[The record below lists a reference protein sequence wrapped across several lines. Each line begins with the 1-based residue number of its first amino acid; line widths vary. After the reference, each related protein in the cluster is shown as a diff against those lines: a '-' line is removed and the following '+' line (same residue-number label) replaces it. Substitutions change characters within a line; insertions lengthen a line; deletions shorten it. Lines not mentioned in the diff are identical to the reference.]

1 MLQEKSYGRGHSN
14 IFVALS
20 TLSQISTFLEVFS
33 SPRSKTKPSPNTVKH
48 INPSRLMACK
58 DKGELLSGKL
68 YWVDLVPSCPK
79 SCPLVVPYCWS
90 LAPPCGRNLQWAV
103 PPPSHCV
110 LLSGSS
116 DIPRGV
122 LQKDLGESS
131 FQGSHHPPR
140 LVSAEKFASEISSPL
155 LLEWRKRAQNLG

>member
-1 MLQEKSYGRGHSN
+1 MS
-14 IFVALS
+14 
-20 TLSQISTFLEVFS
+20 
-33 SPRSKTKPSPNTVKH
+33 
-48 INPSRLMACK
+48 
-58 DKGELLSGKL
+58 
-68 YWVDLVPSCPK
+68 SCPK
-79 SCPLVVPYCWS
+79 SGPLVVPYCWS
-90 LAPPCGRNLQWAV
+90 LAPPCGRNLQRAV

-155 LLEWRKRAQNLG
+155 LLEVRKRAQNLGYEGPCREESNAIHNGPHAKKKGKGVYISKDGLMLA